1 MRRPSEVRREVSRVA
16 TGGVV
21 PAAWIALGAALAA
34 SHAGAQQPPA
44 APLAVSVGPAIVP
57 PDAVA
62 KLVIEDF
69 VQQAVL
75 RNAAAQAVKL
85 QSDAARRLV
94 EAERALYDPILVG
107 GVRRE
112 LSNKPRTFEEQTSG
126 LTNVGK
132 DSAIEQYSTVSA
144 GLRGKLPSGATFEFS
159 HDLRRRASNLLAN
172 GDVREHRGTLT
183 LTLRQPL
190 LKGAGRA
197 STEADLRVA
206 EKEHQIEAQRF
217 IKQVQDV
224 VTDAGSTYW
233 QSFRAEQTL
242 RMRERAVA
250 VAQELRAEVQRRVDG
265 GMAPR
270 VELMEAEI
278 ALAAR
283 QADVV
288 RARQLAVE
296 VQARARNLLALDPVT
311 HPAWVL
317 VTSVVEAAIE
327 PGAPEPDPAG
337 GPPVAML
344 GNIPAYQIASLRLEQ
359 EQIRLDHA
367 QRQERPDLSLEFGLN
382 RNSLTDD
389 WRSGLEKS
397 LGNRHPGHYMGL
409 LLEMP
414 INNGAARARRE
425 AQGLRRDAARLQA
438 EAEAKNAY
446 NEWASRR
453 GQWTA
458 GLEEVGLLRQ
468 EVQARQS
475 LLAAER
481 ENYAAGRTR
490 LRGLIEAQDRLDEG
504 RLRQMD
510 AVVRARVAEIAL
522 RAASGELFSFFRLK
536 IAN

>member
-1 MRRPSEVRREVSRVA
+1 MRHPSEVCRATSKVA
-16 TGGVV
+16 T
-21 PAAWIALGAALAA
+21 AGAISAVCFALAVA
-34 SHAGAQQPPA
+34 LPGPPA
-44 APLAVSVGPAIVP
+44 AAQQRADVPADPGTVLT
-57 PDAVA
+57 DAVA
-62 KLVIEDF
+62 KWSIEEF

-75 RNAAAQAVKL
+75 RNATAQAVRL
-85 QSDAARRLV
+85 QSEAAGRLV
-94 EAERALYDPILVG
+94 EAERALYDPTLVSG
-107 GVRRE
+107 ARRE

-132 DSAIEQYSTVSA
+132 DSAIEQYSTASA

-159 HDLRRRASNLLAN
+159 QDLRRRASNLLAN

-217 IKQVQDV
+217 IKQVLDV

-250 VAQELRAEVQRRVDG
+250 VAQELRAEVQRRADG

-270 VELMEAEI
+270 VELMEADI

-296 VQARARNLLALDPVT
+296 VQARARNLLAFDPVT

-317 VTSVVEAAIE
+317 VTSVTEAASE
-327 PGAPEPDPAG
+327 PATAVPDTAG
-337 GPPVAML
+337 GPPEAML
-344 GNIPAYQIASLRLEQ
+344 GRVPAYQIASLRLEQ

-367 QRQERPDLSLEFGLN
+367 RRQERADLSLEFGLN
-382 RNSLTDD
+382 RSSLTDS
-389 WRSGLEKS
+389 WRSGLEQS
-397 LGNRHPGHYMGL
+397 LGSRHPGHYMGV

-414 INNGAARARRE
+414 IDNGAARARRE
-425 AQGLRRDAARLQA
+425 GQGLRRDAARLQA
-438 EAEAKNAY
+438 DAEAKNAY

-458 GLEEVGLLRQ
+458 SLEEVALLKN
-468 EVQARQS
+468 EVQARQA

-481 ENYAAGRTR
+481 ENYATGRTR

-510 AVVRARVAEIAL
+510 AAVRARVAEIAL
-522 RAASGELFSFFRLK
+522 RASSGELFSFFGLK
-536 IAN
+536 IAE

>member
-1 MRRPSEVRREVSRVA
+1 MRRPSEVCRAVSRAA
-16 TGGVV
+16 TRGAIPTVCL
-21 PAAWIALGAALAA
+21 ALAAALA
-34 SHAGAQQPPA
+34 GPPA
-44 APLAVSVGPAIVP
+44 AAQQQAAVPAGPATIL

-62 KLVIEDF
+62 KLAVEDF

-75 RNAAAQAVKL
+75 RNAAAQAARL
-85 QSDAARRLV
+85 QSQAAGRLV
-94 EAERALYDPILVG
+94 EAERAIYDPTLVSG
-107 GVRRE
+107 ARRE
-112 LSNKPRTFEEQTSG
+112 LSDKPRTFEEQTSG

-132 DSAIEQYSTVSA
+132 DSAIEQYGTVSA

-217 IKQVQDV
+217 IKQMLDV

-250 VAQELRAEVQRRVDG
+250 VAQDLRAEVQRRVDG

-270 VELMEAEI
+270 VELIEADI
-278 ALAAR
+278 AVAAR

-317 VTSVVEAAIE
+317 VTSVTEAASE
-327 PGAPEPDPAG
+327 PAAVAPDTAG
-337 GPPVAML
+337 GPPAAML
-344 GNIPAYQIASLRLEQ
+344 GRIPAYQIASLRLEQ

-367 QRQERPDLSLEFGLN
+367 RRQERPDLSLEFGLN
-382 RNSLTDD
+382 RSSLTDN
-389 WRSGLEKS
+389 WRRALDQS
-397 LGNRHPGHYMGL
+397 LGSRHPGHYMGV

-414 INNGAARARRE
+414 IDNGAARARRE
-425 AQGLRRDAARLQA
+425 GQGLRRDAARLQA
-438 EAEAKNAY
+438 DAEAKNAY

-458 GLEEVGLLRQ
+458 SLEEVVLLKN
-468 EVQARQS
+468 EVQARQA

-510 AVVRARVAEIAL
+510 AAVRARVAEIAL
-522 RAASGELFSFFRLK
+522 RASSGELFSFFGLK
-536 IAN
+536 IAE